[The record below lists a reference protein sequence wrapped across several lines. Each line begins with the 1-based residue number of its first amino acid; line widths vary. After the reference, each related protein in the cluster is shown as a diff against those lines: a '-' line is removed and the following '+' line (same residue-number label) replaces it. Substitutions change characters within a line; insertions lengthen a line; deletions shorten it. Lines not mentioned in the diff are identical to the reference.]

1 MTSRYLL
8 WLDLETTGLDP
19 REDQTRQ
26 GVGGVARGG
35 GEMSTVSQMIRKYVI
50 LPTLVFGWLLAIACA
65 LGGCAGLVYAV
76 VK

>member
-1 MTSRYLL
+1 
-8 WLDLETTGLDP
+8 
-19 REDQTRQ
+19 
-26 GVGGVARGG
+26 
-35 GEMSTVSQMIRKYVI
+35 MSTVSQMIRKYVI